1 MKNKKFLFI
10 SLLILAIGFASVST
24 TLYISGNL
32 VFGTNKNDFDI
43 YFNKAILDDV
53 DVYEDVISED
63 KRTITFTTKNLKTI
77 GDKSILEYQVMNNS
91 RGYDAKVEVNCNLS
105 DNKYVSYTNTL
116 NDTILAQTVEDGILT
131 LTLDKVSTEEV
142 EETITCSLVYK
153 ATERTSEAELYDE
166 NTYVLSGYLED
177 EEGNA
182 LANQNIVVYSE
193 TPHITSTNSLGYF
206 YVENLLN
213 EKHEIYITNNTKE
226 ELEKMKKEDVINSS
240 ISKGTFKVTND
251 TITLDNS
258 YSLKNEK
265 IVVSSNF
272 DKTCADLVGT
282 VYNYDYTGGEQIFET
297 PCSGTYKLETWGAS
311 GGNANGYLGGYGGY
325 SIGNIILSSKKHIF
339 INVGGRGIDGNSLSA
354 NTISLGGY
362 NGGGMAA
369 IYGNKYVGSG
379 GGATHIALKSGVLK
393 DLENEKGEYN
403 AEENIYISK
412 EIIMVAGSGGGA
424 SYEKA
429 QFYASGGSGGGFIG
443 NNSSLSGYPDRE
455 VGYGGNQIEPG
466 KNNIIY
472 ISGGF
477 GYGGYSL
484 TDGIGAGSGWF
495 GGSISNGATGGGGG
509 SGYIGNSNL
518 TNKAMYCYNCIP
530 SNIESTK
537 TISTTCTSATP
548 TENCAKQGNG
558 YARITLISLD

>member
-10 SLLILAIGFASVST
+10 SLLILAIGFAAVST

-32 VFGTNKNDFDI
+32 VLGTNKSDFDI

-53 DVYEDVISED
+53 DVYENVISED

-105 DNKYVSYTNTL
+105 DNRYVSYTNTL
-116 NDTILAQTVEDGILT
+116 NDTILAQTVEDGVLT
-131 LTLDKVSTEEV
+131 VTLDKVSTEEV
-142 EETITCSLVYK
+142 EETITCNLVYN

-213 EKHEIYITNNTKE
+213 EKHEIYITNKTKE
-226 ELEKMKKEDVINSS
+226 ELENMKKDDVINSS

-251 TITLDNS
+251 TINLDNS
-258 YSLKNEK
+258 YLLKNEK

-282 VYNYDYTGGEQIFET
+282 IYNYDYTGEEQTFIS
-297 PCSGTYKLETWGAS
+297 PCDGTYKLETWGAQ
-311 GGNANGYLGGYGGY
+311 GGTVNSNYFGGYGSY
-325 SIGNIILSSKKHIF
+325 SIGNYKLLINKVLYL
-339 INVGGRGIDGNSLSA
+339 NVGGTTSTPS
-354 NTISLGGY
+354 GGY
-362 NGGGMAA
+362 NGGGTGQYNGT
-369 IYGNKYVGSG
+369 IQNGYYLIGRGG
-379 GGATHIALKSGVLK
+379 GGATHIAKASGLLKNLSSDIDNIMIIAGGGGGSVIGDQNYSRGGHAGGYIGGDSTAYPFNGATLKEYFPSSGGTQTGPG
-393 DLENEKGEYN
+393 DSNGTF
-403 AEENIYISK
+403 
-412 EIIMVAGSGGGA
+412 GSFGLGANGASWSAGGGA
-424 SYEKA
+424 
-429 QFYASGGSGGGFIG
+429 G
-443 NNSSLSGYPDRE
+443 L
-455 VGYGGNQIEPG
+455 YGGN
-466 KNNIIY
+466 
-472 ISGGF
+472 
-477 GYGGYSL
+477 
-484 TDGIGAGSGWF
+484 SGW
-495 GGSISNGATGGGGG
+495 GLGGGGG
-509 SGYIGNSNL
+509 SGYIGNPNL
-518 TNKAMYCYNCIP
+518 TNKAMYCYNCE
-530 SNIESTK
+530 ESPEENTK
-537 TISTTCTSATP
+537 TISTKCTSETP

-558 YARITLISLD
+558 YAKITLVSID